1 MSPTGRYDPLAD
13 GGSSRRRGKNRP
25 APIRGRLYLI
35 QLPLKPAPLVQ
46 VNVGLM
52 ANTVSSAAHGD
63 RLLTLHNVKLYAPGG
78 EADPVQAR
86 SDRLATP
93 AKSRSNSHWQLSC
106 RNLPKLGR
114 QSRRFGNFE

>member
-46 VNVGLM
+46 VNVGFYEDSFVKPLL
-52 ANTVSSAAHGD
+52 SAAFM
-63 RLLTLHNVKLYAPGG
+63 GG
-78 EADPVQAR
+78 
-86 SDRLATP
+86 T
-93 AKSRSNSHWQLSC
+93 SRASHE
-106 RNLPKLGR
+106 GR
-114 QSRRFGNFE
+114 